1 MWRSERGHDRQRW
14 WLWWEEKKSRDEIY
28 NTWGFPA
35 ILYTPTTPIT
45 WGERSWPHTS
55 SMFQLY
61 QADGWEMRW
70 RGRRRNWW
78 WGRWR
83 RKMRREEIGVSVLFK
98 DRYHPW
104 LWPLFTSDTRG
115 TRCAVFSWG
124 GVVYV
129 VMQIRLHAQPQH
141 KILQSH
147 VPGGELHK
155 RTQQVRITQ
164 QLTSNCISKS
174 GCSKAPDCFTYI
186 KVELWFTKCP
196 VVLTKTSQ
204 TLRVFWNT
212 QDTQTATDK

>member
-1 MWRSERGHDRQRW
+1 MFLCCSKTDTIPDSGLCSPVIQEEQDVQFFRG
-14 WLWWEEKKSRDEIY
+14 
-28 NTWGFPA
+28 
-35 ILYTPTTPIT
+35 
-45 WGERSWPHTS
+45 
-55 SMFQLY
+55 
-61 QADGWEMRW
+61 
-70 RGRRRNWW
+70 
-78 WGRWR
+78 
-83 RKMRREEIGVSVLFK
+83 
-98 DRYHPW
+98 
-104 LWPLFTSDTRG
+104 
-115 TRCAVFSWG
+115 G
-124 GVVYV
+124 GVYV
-129 VMQIRLHAQPQH
+129 VMQICLHAQPQH